1 MQDKYLT
8 ASQLADKLQVNR
20 TTIWRWEKAGLIKP
34 TKIGKTKRFSPNEI
48 IKHTK

>member
-48 IKHTK
+48 TKYTK